1 MILFNMTLV
10 SVLMPIRGAC
20 PYIKDAINTVLMQTH
35 TDWELIICKDMVPQE
50 IDDFL
55 NVLVSRDDRIR
66 IVSTL
71 NTNLPAALNMG
82 LEICSGNFVARFDS
96 DDLMREYRL
105 KFQLEFMLKNPDHV
119 AVGGQI
125 FKVDKLGEMHSTQ
138 SYYDRR
144 NGPLKKNIYLKC
156 PFAHPNVMI
165 KRDSLL
171 GVGGYDQNFRF
182 AEDYELWLR
191 LASRG
196 KFANLSFVTTHYR
209 TYSEQVSAVNKELT
223 LVNMVRAFL
232 NFERLLPAESDIW
245 SSVLTARDLLDL
257 VRNLPLDAREV
268 FDQKFG
274 IAIVESFTDSNGK
287 QIIRKL
293 RKLSDKDFLLRF
305 IKTIY
310 SRLYS
315 IIYAQ
320 VSLKRY
326 NYRLSSYNSSL

>member
-1 MILFNMTLV
+1 
-10 SVLMPIRGAC
+10 
-20 PYIKDAINTVLMQTH
+20 MQTH
-35 TDWELIICKDMVPQE
+35 TDWELVICKDTVPQE

-55 NVLVSRDDRIR
+55 NVIASLDDRIR
-66 IVSTL
+66 IVSTA

-82 LEICSGNFVARFDS
+82 IEICSGSFIARFDS

-105 KFQLEFMLKNPDHV
+105 EVQLEFMLRNLDYV
-119 AVGGQI
+119 AVGGQVLKI
-125 FKVDKLGEMHSTQ
+125 DKFGDMHSNQ

-144 NGPLKKNIYLKC
+144 NDSLKKNIYLKC

-165 KRDSLL
+165 KRDALL
-171 GVGGYDQNFRF
+171 SVGGYDQNFPF

-196 KFANLSFVTTHYR
+196 KFANLSSITTHYR
-209 TYSEQVSAVNKELT
+209 TYPEQVSAVYSDLT
-223 LVNMVRAFL
+223 IVNMVRAFL
-232 NFERLLPAESDIW
+232 NFEKLLPAESDKW
-245 SSVLTARDLLDL
+245 GSVHTAQDLLDL
-257 VRNLPLDAREV
+257 VRHLPANAREI
-268 FDQKFG
+268 FDKKFG
-274 IAIVESFTDSNGK
+274 IAVVESFAIANGK
-287 QIIRKL
+287 QIFRKL
-293 RKLSDKDFLLRF
+293 RKLSDKAFLLRV

-326 NYRLSSYNSSL
+326 NYRLSSYNTSL